1 MPVLEPLENGDQW
14 PFSWSTVNV
23 PGSPGLSRLFAALE
37 LEESSP
43 VPEFF
48 LSDIEVKTSQTVSV
62 TELSDLFNGRNKV
75 LVYDV
80 VETGKFQRH
89 NAHYDYGKPPHGR
102 IPWKD
107 LDRTFLEWSES
118 PLTKEVYV
126 FPASVV
132 SHSSSLSF
140 PRQGTMASLENQET
154 DLLGRLHKLEASL
167 LPKHPGVI
175 ATKEALAD
183 VYMAQG
189 KLQESLKIFHQV
201 YQQRSRIWGST
212 HVSSLRTRLRIAGVF
227 LSQELYKTGLNFVED
242 IISEIKDNVGP
253 EHEIT
258 ISAAV
263 MKAYFLSNLG
273 GYEEAER
280 TYRRSLQIRLNNY
293 GPKDRKTLELMRMLG
308 VLLAKGNHARTS
320 SGEKLLRTTVQ
331 IYNESFDSSEA
342 ALCKATVDLGWTLA
356 KLKLYEDSYQVRQA
370 ALLRFEPSLGP
381 QHPAVLRI
389 KLGLGWNLSY
399 QGKFE
404 ESERVFR
411 HLLEM
416 KPQPMRQRKLNRI
429 LAVMG
434 LAYALWKLSHFEESI
449 SCSERVF
456 RGFTEIF
463 GPEHR
468 GSCSACEG
476 LGRCY
481 EQQNRTEDAV
491 ELYRRTIK
499 MLQEGGF
506 PDHPAIIEYTVSI
519 ERLTAASDSAF
530 Q

>member
-1 MPVLEPLENGDQW
+1 
-14 PFSWSTVNV
+14 
-23 PGSPGLSRLFAALE
+23 LE

-43 VPEFF
+43 VPE
-48 LSDIEVKTSQTVSV
+48 LSLCGAEVETSQTVSV
-62 TELSDLFNGRNKV
+62 TELADLFNGKNKG
-75 LVYDV
+75 LVYNVD
-80 VETGKFQRH
+80 EAGKFQRH
-89 NAHYDYGKPPHGR
+89 NATYNYRKPRRGQ
-102 IPWKD
+102 IPWRD
-107 LDRTFLEWSES
+107 LNRTFLGWSDS
-118 PLTKEVYV
+118 PLSKEVYV
-126 FPASVV
+126 FPSSVV
-132 SHSSSLSF
+132 RTSSSPPF
-140 PRQGTMASLENQET
+140 PGKDTMASLENQET

-183 VYMAQG
+183 VYVGQG

-201 YQQRSRIWGST
+201 YQQKSRIWGST
-212 HVSSLRTRLRIAGVF
+212 HISSLRTRLRIAGVL

-242 IISEIKDNVGP
+242 IISEMKDIFSP

-258 ISAAV
+258 VSAAV
-263 MKAYFLSNLG
+263 MKAHFLSNLG
-273 GYEEAER
+273 NFEEAER
-280 TYRRSLQIRLNNY
+280 TYRRSLQIRLNNH
-293 GPKDRKTLELMRMLG
+293 GPKDGRTLELMRMLG
-308 VLLAKGNHARTS
+308 GLLAKGNHTRTS

-331 IYNESFDSSEA
+331 VYNETSDSSEA

-356 KLKLYEDSYQVRQA
+356 KLQLYEDSYQVRQA
-370 ALLRFEPSLGP
+370 ALLRFEPSLGS
-381 QHPAVLRI
+381 QHPAVFRI

-399 QGKFE
+399 QGEFE

-411 HLLEM
+411 HLLAM
-416 KPQPMRQRKLNRI
+416 KYQPIRQRKLNTVLNI
-429 LAVMG
+429 MG

-449 SCSERVF
+449 LCSERVV

-468 GSCSACEG
+468 GSCTVCEG

-491 ELYRRTIK
+491 ELYRGTIK
-499 MLQEGGF
+499 RLQEGGF
-506 PDHPAIIEYTVSI
+506 PDHPAIAEYATRI

-530 Q
+530 